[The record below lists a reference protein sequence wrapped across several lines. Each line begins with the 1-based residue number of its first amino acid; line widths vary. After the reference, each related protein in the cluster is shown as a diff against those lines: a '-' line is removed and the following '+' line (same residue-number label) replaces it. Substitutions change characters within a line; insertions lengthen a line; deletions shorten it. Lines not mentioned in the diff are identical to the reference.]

1 MIHPSKL
8 ASCLAK
14 ALFLQKEKEKGYWE
28 AMVLTTKI
36 AIIDDHQ
43 LFREGVKRI
52 LEFERTFE
60 VVAEGDD
67 GSEALAIVE
76 KYKPDVVIMD
86 INMPHMNGVEATR
99 TLVEKYPQTKV
110 IILSIHDD
118 ENYVMHA
125 LQTGA
130 RGYLLKEMDA
140 DALIEAVR
148 VVADGGSYLHPKV
161 THSLVREYRRL
172 VETEEKEN
180 AGSGGTTYL
189 HMIEVRRPLHLLTR
203 RECEVLQMLAD
214 GKSNRG
220 IGEGLFISEKTVK
233 NHVSNILQKMNVND
247 RTQAVVVAIKN
258 GWVEV
263 K

>member
-1 MIHPSKL
+1 M
-8 ASCLAK
+8 
-14 ALFLQKEKEKGYWE
+14 
-28 AMVLTTKI
+28 TKVNI
-36 AIIDDHQ
+36 VIIDDHQ

-52 LEFERTFE
+52 LDFEPTFE

-67 GSEALAIVE
+67 GDEAARIVE
-76 KYKPDVVIMD
+76 HYHPDVVIMD
-86 INMPHMNGVEATR
+86 INMPNVNGVEATKQ
-99 TLVEKYPQTKV
+99 LVELYPESKV

-118 ENYVMHA
+118 ENYVTHA
-125 LQTGA
+125 LKTGA

-140 DALIEAVR
+140 DTLIEAVK

-161 THSLVREYRRL
+161 THNLVNEFRRL
-172 VETEEKEN
+172 AT
-180 AGSGGTTYL
+180 SGVSAYPQ
-189 HMIEVRRPLHLLTR
+189 HEVYPEIRRPLHILTR

-220 IGEGLFISEKTVK
+220 IGESLFISEKTVK

-258 GWVEV
+258 GWVEMR
-263 K
+263 

>member
-1 MIHPSKL
+1 M
-8 ASCLAK
+8 
-14 ALFLQKEKEKGYWE
+14 
-28 AMVLTTKI
+28 TTKI

-52 LEFERTFE
+52 LEFEKSFQ

-67 GSEALAIVE
+67 GGDALSIVNT
-76 KYKPDVVIMD
+76 YNPDVIIMD
-86 INMPHMNGVEATR
+86 INMPHVNGIEATR
-99 TLVEKYPQTKV
+99 ELVEKHSDTKI

-118 ENYVMHA
+118 ENYVTHA

-130 RGYLLKEMDA
+130 SGYLLKEMDA
-140 DALIEAVR
+140 DALIDAVK
-148 VVADGGSYLHPKV
+148 VVADGGCYLHPKV
-161 THSLVREYRRL
+161 THNLVNEYRKL
-172 VETEEKEN
+172 AAGQAGVGYVQSVE
-180 AGSGGTTYL
+180 L
-189 HMIEVRRPLHLLTR
+189 RRPLHLLTR

-220 IGEGLFISEKTVK
+220 IGEALFISEKTVK

-263 K
+263 R

>member
-1 MIHPSKL
+1 M
-8 ASCLAK
+8 
-14 ALFLQKEKEKGYWE
+14 
-28 AMVLTTKI
+28 TTKI

-52 LEFERTFE
+52 LEFEETFE

-67 GSEALAIVE
+67 GSETLKIVE
-76 KYKPDVVIMD
+76 EHRPDVVIMD
-86 INMPHMNGVEATR
+86 INMPQVNGIQATR
-99 TLVEKYPQTKV
+99 ELIEQYPDTKV

-118 ENYVMHA
+118 ENYVTHA

-130 RGYLLKEMDA
+130 SGYLLKEMDA

-148 VVADGGSYLHPKV
+148 VVAEGGSYLHPKV
-161 THSLVREYRRL
+161 THNLVNEYRKLAAGVARSGSYL
-172 VETEEKEN
+172 QAVE
-180 AGSGGTTYL
+180 
-189 HMIEVRRPLHLLTR
+189 IRRPLHLLTR

-220 IGEGLFISEKTVK
+220 IGEALFISEKTVK

-247 RTQAVVVAIKN
+247 RTQAVVAAIKN

-263 K
+263 R